1 MSLPRW
7 YDGWLT
13 NEPEPLEPPP
23 CPHCGGDMEWDGGTE
38 IFCTLCDEQHNE
50 KSAPKRLS
58 H

>member
-1 MSLPRW
+1 MTLPRW

-23 CPHCGGDMEWDGGTE
+23 CPHCGADMEWDGE
-38 IFCTLCDEQHNE
+38 SDPFCPKCNEQKNE
-50 KSAPKRLS
+50 